1 MSDPSWTRPALLGSI
16 LVPQALMGVAS
27 VGLLHATVR
36 RTTRSAAAG
45 LIAGAV
51 LALTPVA
58 TLMFRFNNQVQGLA
72 VCAVGLLVTSGSL
85 WLLDAA
91 TSTPGRFTDVA
102 VLTGANLFVTL
113 MHFVAMRVWVLA
125 PTLVR
130 LSA

>member
-1 MSDPSWTRPALLGSI
+1 VLCL
-16 LVPQALMGVAS
+16 
-27 VGLLHATVR
+27 LLHKALGPFWAN
-36 RTTRSAAAG
+36 AAALVLTAVANTAANRRITFG
-45 LIAGAV
+45 VRGPTGA
-51 LALTPVA
+51 L
-58 TLMFRFNNQVQGLA
+58 RHQVQGLA
-72 VCAVGLLVTSGSL
+72 IFAVGLLVTSGSL
-85 WLLDAA
+85 WLLHAA

>member
-1 MSDPSWTRPALLGSI
+1 MLCL
-16 LVPQALMGVAS
+16 
-27 VGLLHATVR
+27 LLHKALGPFWAN
-36 RTTRSAAAG
+36 AAALVLTAVANTAANRRITFG
-45 LIAGAV
+45 VRGPTGA
-51 LALTPVA
+51 L
-58 TLMFRFNNQVQGLA
+58 RHQVQGLA
-72 VCAVGLLVTSGSL
+72 IFAGLLVTSASL
-85 WLLDAA
+85 WLLHAA